1 MLNSDWLK
9 TKLRLIVQDLR
20 LIVTFMQR
28 ARCARMYRNLLNNEK
43 SIFFD
48 PLKTSRFCHKA
59 YFLWTSVQEY
69 LGLASNPLLNTYAD
83 CVYCV

>member
-28 ARCARMYRNLLNNEK
+28 AHYSYVHVHFYIVAIY
-43 SIFFD
+43 
-48 PLKTSRFCHKA
+48 
-59 YFLWTSVQEY
+59 
-69 LGLASNPLLNTYAD
+69 
-83 CVYCV
+83 

>member
-28 ARCARMYRNLLNNEK
+28 AQCSHVVCK
-43 SIFFD
+43 SQIRV
-48 PLKTSRFCHKA
+48 PA
-59 YFLWTSVQEY
+59 
-69 LGLASNPLLNTYAD
+69 PLLNID
-83 CVYCV
+83 DV

>member
-28 ARCARMYRNLLNNEK
+28 AYGLKDAHLPPCARVTWQRQIEV
-43 SIFFD
+43 FF
-48 PLKTSRFCHKA
+48 
-59 YFLWTSVQEY
+59 FLISLIYHE
-69 LGLASNPLLNTYAD
+69 ASCKHHVLTRTGT
-83 CVYCV
+83 VFVTR